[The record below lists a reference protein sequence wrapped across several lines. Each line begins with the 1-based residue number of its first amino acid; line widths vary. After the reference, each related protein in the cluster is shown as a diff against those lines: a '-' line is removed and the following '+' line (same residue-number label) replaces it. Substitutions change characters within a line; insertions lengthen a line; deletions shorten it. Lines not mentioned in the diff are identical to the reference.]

1 MRMKVG
7 CRYRAVSDEESR
19 ARGDRVVAWLR
30 SYGEKRVNSRLIDE
44 RRTVPPYVANDL
56 ARQGVFGIQVEEKY
70 GGIALRSREIA
81 RVLEQAAAIDLA
93 LATFVLVCLYPG
105 VRPIATFATD
115 SLKNELLPLLAG
127 GRIYAGFAQTEP
139 GAGTNFAGIATRA
152 VAQPGGGWRVSGDKV
167 WIGNSSW
174 AGALTVVAQE
184 VDASGK
190 KRGSLVGLA
199 VRPEQEGVTI
209 GRELLSLG
217 MRGVVQGELHFRDVF
232 VPPEALLGEPGKGI
246 EVAVDSMS
254 WSRFAIAATSIGATK
269 RAAQLMLRFGTRRQI
284 ATGRLIEHPVMRSYL
299 GETAAQ
305 AAIAEGLLYRVAAS
319 LDAGEAVSVDLYA
332 ACKLMATEFAW
343 LAADRLCAVLG
354 SRGYDEANGAPQL
367 LRDARVG
374 RIFEGTSEALV
385 AYLGS
390 QALSARSDLAA
401 FLREDLAAG
410 PVADRLDAA
419 VAALRARGGA
429 AQQRT
434 WQVALAG
441 WAAMWALAAGVA
453 AQDAERAPSAQA
465 QRTSAWA
472 AQRFAEACA
481 RAGEPGPRERSLFD
495 AAAAEEVVA
504 SFAASIGDVDLT
516 LAGEKRD
523 FDPLLLREPGE

>member
-1 MRMKVG
+1 MKVG

-19 ARGDRVVAWLR
+19 ARGDRIVAWLR
-30 SYGEKRVNSRLIDE
+30 SYAEKRIDPRLIDE

-56 ARQGVFGIQVEEKY
+56 ARQGVYGIQVEEKY

-93 LATFVLVCLYPG
+93 LGTFLLVCLYPG
-105 VRPIATFATD
+105 VRPIATFASD
-115 SLKNELLPLLAG
+115 GLKNELLPLLAAG
-127 GRIYAGFAQTEP
+127 TMYAGFAQTEP
-139 GAGTNFAGIATRA
+139 GAGTNFAGMAARA
-152 VAQPGGGWRVSGDKV
+152 VAQPGGGWKLSGDKI

-174 AGALTVVAQE
+174 AGVLTVIAQE
-184 VDASGK
+184 VDASGR
-190 KRGSLVGLA
+190 KRGSLIALA
-199 VRPEQEGVTI
+199 VRPEQDGVTI

-217 MRGVVQGELHFRDVF
+217 MRGVVQGELRFRDVE
-232 VPPEALLGEPGKGI
+232 VGPEALLGEPGKGI
-246 EVAVDSMS
+246 EVGVDSMS
-254 WSRFAIAATSIGATK
+254 WSRFSIAATSIGATK

-305 AAIAEGLLYRVAAS
+305 AAVAEGLLLRVAAL
-319 LDAGEAVSVDLYA
+319 LDAGHAVSVDLYA

-343 LAADRLCAVLG
+343 LAADRLCQVLG

-390 QALSARSDLAA
+390 QALSARSDLAI
-401 FLREDLAAG
+401 FLREDLAANEI
-410 PVADRLDAA
+410 ADRLDAA
-419 VAALRARGGA
+419 VAALRGRDGA

-434 WQVALAG
+434 WQVAVAG
-441 WAAMWALAAGVA
+441 WAALWALGAGVA
-453 AQDAERAPSAQA
+453 AQDAERAKSAQA
-465 QRTSAWA
+465 DRTAAWA
-472 AQRFAEACA
+472 AQRFAEARA
-481 RAGEPGPRERSLFD
+481 RAGQPGPRERSLFD
-495 AAAAEEVVA
+495 ATTAEEVVA

-516 LAGEKRD
+516 IGGEKRD
-523 FDPLLLREPGE
+523 FDPLLRRDPRD